1 MPSELESPEPR
12 TIWEKLYVGWFIL
25 CFLMVWVGVW
35 AVNEPVAV
43 LGGFPLVYAWCSG
56 WGIVWQAGCC
66 LIGLK
71 VERDD
76 EAAGRA

>member
-1 MPSELESPEPR
+1 MTSELELPEPW
-12 TIWEKLYVGWFIL
+12 TIWEKLYVGWFVV
-25 CFLMVWVGVW
+25 CFLMVWVGTW
-35 AVNEPVAV
+35 FVNEPVAV

-56 WGIVWQAGCC
+56 WGIVWQTGCC